1 MILGE
6 QNKRLTEDN
15 SEYVKQ
21 MIDMKESRAKFIN
34 EYLSGKIPQHDV
46 GEKFSVS
53 LIILYVRVDRGTLP
67 KPNGTR
73 GEEVL

>member
-46 GEKFSVS
+46 GEKFSA
-53 LIILYVRVDRGTLP
+53 
-67 KPNGTR
+67 
-73 GEEVL
+73 